1 MFTEQQIDDLLKS
14 LGELYAENAKL
25 KLINKVLQNNHEKM
39 TEVVDRIS
47 AQPKAKKETKAK
59 KEVKLFKEEPKP
71 VTNNLGAFIGNRLD
85 GKGDWHAFR

>member
-1 MFTEQQIDDLLKS
+1 MFTEQQIDDLIKN

-47 AQPKAKKETKAK
+47 AQPKPKKETKAK

-71 VTNNLGAFIGNRLD
+71 TNKIPLTAFIGKKLD
-85 GKGDWHAFR
+85 SKGD

>member
-1 MFTEQQIDDLLKS
+1 MFTEQQIDDLIKN

-47 AQPKAKKETKAK
+47 AQPKPKKETKTK
-59 KEVKLFKEEPKP
+59 KEVKLFKEETKP
-71 VTNNLGAFIGNRLD
+71 ETKIPLTAFIGNKLD
-85 GKGDWHAFR
+85 GKGD

>member
-1 MFTEQQIDDLLKS
+1 MFTEQQIDDLIKN

-25 KLINKVLQNNHEKM
+25 KLINKVLQSNHEKM

-47 AQPKAKKETKAK
+47 AQPKPKKETKAK

-71 VTNNLGAFIGNRLD
+71 ATKIPLTAFIGDKLD
-85 GKGDWHAFR
+85 NKGN

>member
-1 MFTEQQIDDLLKS
+1 MFTEQQIDDLIKN

-47 AQPKAKKETKAK
+47 AQPKPVEKKSKTK

-71 VTNNLGAFIGNRLD
+71 TNKIPLTAFIGKKLD
-85 GKGDWHAFR
+85 SKGD

>member
-59 KEVKLFKEEPKP
+59 KEVKLFKEESKP
-71 VTNNLGAFIGNRLD
+71 VTKIPLTAFIGNKLD
-85 GKGDWHAFR
+85 GKGD

>member
-25 KLINKVLQNNHEKM
+25 KLINKVLQSNHEKM

-47 AQPKAKKETKAK
+47 AQPKPKKETKAK
-59 KEVKLFKEEPKP
+59 KEVKLFKEETKP
-71 VTNNLGAFIGNRLD
+71 AKKIPLTAFIGNKLD
-85 GKGDWHAFR
+85 SKGD

>member
-85 GKGDWHAFR
+85 GKGD

>member
-71 VTNNLGAFIGNRLD
+71 ATKIPLTAFIGDKLD
-85 GKGDWHAFR
+85 NKGD